1 LSIDRDATLQIAD
14 TFLRDQ
20 RVDDA
25 GACIE
30 LAVDDLIIAGS
41 FGEAA
46 ALLQDFLGRVP
57 GRIPTL
63 LRLVEVC
70 VDGGLEALMF
80 DAQAMLADAYLA
92 AGLAAEAHMIA
103 EDLVAREPSREEH
116 HVRLLRAREALDRA
130 AGAAAGRP
138 ATAPHESVE
147 IDLNA
152 VLSEIEAQMASPPGR
167 PRDLEEVFADIR
179 GDVIGDEDADTSADH
194 LALARTFIDLGMTR
208 EAANSLEI
216 AARSPRH
223 RCAAAWLLGGIRRQQ
238 GQLSEAIEWLERA
251 AEAPPASQ
259 DDGRGLLYDL
269 GDVLE
274 AAGESARALA
284 VFLELRADA
293 PGFRDV
299 SERVNRLSGPET
311 EG

>member
-1 LSIDRDATLQIAD
+1 LSIDRETTLQIAD
-14 TFLRDQ
+14 GFLRDQ

-25 GACIE
+25 AACIE
-30 LAVDDLIIAGS
+30 LAVDELVIAER
-41 FGEAA
+41 FGDAA
-46 ALLQDFLGRVP
+46 ALLQDFLVRVP

-70 VDGGLEALMF
+70 VDGGLDALTF

-92 AGLAAEAHMIA
+92 AGRAEEALMIA
-103 EDLVAREPSREEH
+103 EDLVAGEPATEEH
-116 HVRLLRAREALDRA
+116 HVRLLRAREALDRN
-130 AGAAAGRP
+130 AGAGMAQSAQLQPEP
-138 ATAPHESVE
+138 AE

-152 VLSEIEAQMASPPGR
+152 ELSEIEARMAAAQKR

-179 GDVIGDEDADTSADH
+179 TEVAGDEDADTSADH
-194 LALARTFIDLGMTR
+194 LALARTFLEMGMTH
-208 EAANSLEI
+208 EAASSLQI

-223 RCAAAWLLGGIRRQQ
+223 RFSAAWLLGGIHRQQ
-238 GQLSEAIEWLERA
+238 GKWPEAIEWLERA
-251 AEAPPASQ
+251 AEAPPTSP
-259 DDGRGLLYDL
+259 DDGRRLLYDL

-274 AAGESARALA
+274 ASGEKARALA

-293 PGFRDV
+293 PDYRDISDRV
-299 SERVNRLSGPET
+299 SRLSGVET